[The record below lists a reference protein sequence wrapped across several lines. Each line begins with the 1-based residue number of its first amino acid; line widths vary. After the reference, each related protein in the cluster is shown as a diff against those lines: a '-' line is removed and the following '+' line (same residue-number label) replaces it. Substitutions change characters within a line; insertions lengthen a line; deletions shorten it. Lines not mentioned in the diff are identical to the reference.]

1 VMRIAVLL
9 AMVCVCAAET
19 SVAPPL
25 IGVVR
30 DCAGQMQRV
39 FGVGGAFVL
48 ERDRSLTVAAQWHRA
63 ATVRE
68 RLSVQREGDNL
79 ILHRPDG
86 SEKHVSLPGG
96 AGELQQMS
104 ADWLAAWPY
113 AIKLTKDGAEIYR
126 LPAPACG
133 GRP

>member
-1 VMRIAVLL
+1 MRMAALF
-9 AMVCVCAAET
+9 AMVVACFAET
-19 SVAPPL
+19 SVSPPL
-25 IGVVR
+25 IGLVR
-30 DCAGQMQRV
+30 DCTGQRHRV
-39 FGVGGAFVL
+39 LGVPGAFVL
-48 ERDRSLTVAAQWHRA
+48 ERDHSNRA
-63 ATVRE
+63 ATARE
-68 RLSVQREGDNL
+68 RLSVEREGNAL

-86 SEKHVSLPGG
+86 SEKRVSLPGP

-126 LPAPACG
+126 LPVPACG